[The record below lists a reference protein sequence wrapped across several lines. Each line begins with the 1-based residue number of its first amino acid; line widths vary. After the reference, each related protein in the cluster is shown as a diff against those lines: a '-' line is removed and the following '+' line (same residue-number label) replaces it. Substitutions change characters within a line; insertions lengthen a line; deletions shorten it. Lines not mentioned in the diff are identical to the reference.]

1 VLVHFGAPIRVTDF
15 LKDYET
21 RRKECIQQLTAEIER
36 RIQELILHLPHLE
49 QGRVVAA
56 VKRLYLD
63 KLRVA
68 NRAVGEAPS
77 PRVEELQLT
86 RRIAAAVEWIH
97 QHEPERAAHFT
108 LQLHQYERWLER
120 LNISDATLAEFP
132 NRADRAGRVLLW
144 TAIAI
149 AGLPVAI
156 YGWAFRLLPVLLIRW
171 AVRRFAKPKVHLAQ
185 TSTAAIVTGVVVFG
199 GFYTFCAVMCHLW
212 FGGPISVWFALS
224 LPVASLVAHY
234 YGREVRKLVAAL
246 RTSLVLLRAPFA
258 ARRLVAR
265 RAGLLAEIETA
276 HQMIVSRTAATSFP

>member
-1 VLVHFGAPIRVTDF
+1 
-15 LKDYET
+15 
-21 RRKECIQQLTAEIER
+21 
-36 RIQELILHLPHLE
+36 
-49 QGRVVAA
+49 

-77 PRVEELQLT
+77 PQVEELQLT
-86 RRIAAAVEWIH
+86 RRIAGAVGWI
-97 QHEPERAAHFT
+97 QEHEPERAARFT

-132 NRADRAGRVLLW
+132 NRAGRAGRALLW

-171 AVRRFAKPKVHLAQ
+171 AIRRFARPTEHQAQ
-185 TSTAAIVTGVVVFG
+185 TSTAAIVTGVIVFG
-199 GFYTFCAVMCHLW
+199 GFYTFCAVSCHLW
-212 FGGPISVWFALS
+212 FGAPVSVWFALS
-224 LPVASLVAHY
+224 LPAASLVAHY
-234 YGREVRKLVAAL
+234 YSREVRKLVAAL

-276 HQMIVSRTAATSFP
+276 HQMILNRTAAPSAP